1 MRPFLI
7 LITGLSLF
15 SANIAT
21 VLHRFFVHLSLVIL
35 FAFTQL
41 GVATHEISHYADLVK
56 ADLVKQSQQDQNTPN
71 HQCEQCLSHAG
82 VANGLTPH
90 IFVFSVEHSV
100 STVAT
105 ALAGYFSSTSLYS
118 YSARAPPQ
126 IA

>member
-7 LITGLSLF
+7 LVKGLSLF

-21 VLHRFFVHLSLVIL
+21 MLHRFFVHLSLVIL
-35 FAFTQL
+35 FAMTQM
-41 GVATHEISHYADLVK
+41 GVATHEISHY

-82 VANGLTPH
+82 VANGLKPH
-90 IFVFSVEHSV
+90 IFVFNVEHSV
-100 STVAT
+100 SIISIK
-105 ALAGYFSSTSLYS
+105 LANHFSSTSFHS

-126 IA
+126 IT